1 MFTTNIGIS
10 SSGELAMLKMT
21 ERGLSRAS
29 LALLSSML
37 SPIKI
42 ALPML
47 AERLTTG
54 RTMLVWYS
62 CRCYMVLSTMITLLM
77 IDIILFD

>member
-1 MFTTNIGIS
+1 
-10 SSGELAMLKMT
+10 MLKMT

-62 CRCYMVLSTMITLLM
+62 
-77 IDIILFD
+77 